1 MRMTIQPDDISYIK
15 TLADLIA
22 ATSNKR
28 IIQNMERSFV
38 AEMTARYGR
47 DTAAELLKKL
57 WKRVEKIR
65 ERES

>member
-1 MRMTIQPDDISYIK
+1 MRMTIQRDDISYIK

-57 WKRVEKIR
+57 WKRVEKIK

>member
-1 MRMTIQPDDISYIK
+1 MRIQPEDISYIK

-22 ATSNKR
+22 GTSNKR

-38 AEMTARYGR
+38 SEMAARYGKE
-47 DTAAELLKKL
+47 TAAELLTKL